1 MGIADLNQTDKML
14 IAEEIKNLDTR
25 KGELRKFG
33 LTAGAAFILLAAFLR
48 WREFDFYYYLLAPA
62 ALLCLLGLAG
72 PACLK
77 RAYLVWMTIGIGL
90 GWIMTWIILIAV
102 FYLLVT
108 PIGLIARLGGKEFL
122 DLSFAPGK
130 KGSYWH
136 PKTTNHQG
144 RDGYEKQF

>member
-1 MGIADLNQTDKML
+1 MM
-14 IAEEIKNLDTR
+14 IAEEIKNLDTS

-33 LTAGAAFILLAAFLR
+33 LTVGSAFILLTVFLW

-62 ALLCLLGLAG
+62 AFLCLLGLAG
-72 PACLK
+72 PGRLK
-77 RAYLVWMTIGIGL
+77 RVYLVWMTIGIGM
-90 GWIMTWIILIAV
+90 GWIMTRLILIAV

-108 PIGLIARLGGKEFL
+108 PIGLVGRLCGKNFL